1 MQSKECNTDPTME
14 LLEQHN
20 EALENQLKS
29 VKKDVG
35 AVVDQ
40 YEAEQVKNSETL
52 QHLQQQREMNKS
64 LVADLEEAQ

>member
-1 MQSKECNTDPTME
+1 ME

-40 YEAEQVKNSETL
+40 YEAE
-52 QHLQQQREMNKS
+52 
-64 LVADLEEAQ
+64 